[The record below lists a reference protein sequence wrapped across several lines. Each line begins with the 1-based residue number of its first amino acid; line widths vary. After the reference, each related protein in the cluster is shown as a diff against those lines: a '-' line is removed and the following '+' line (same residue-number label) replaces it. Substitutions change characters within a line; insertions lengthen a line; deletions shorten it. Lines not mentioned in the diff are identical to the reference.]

1 MSIVVLGSINFDLSA
16 QIARRPQPGET
27 LMASAF
33 STSPG
38 GKGANQ
44 ALAARRMGAAVTM
57 IGAVGQDDF
66 ATGALSLLQADGVD
80 LSYVRTIEGGS
91 TGLAFIHL
99 DEAGE
104 NSITVIPG
112 ANAQGAQEALRAL
125 EQVLSPH
132 DMLVMQLEVPFST
145 VLAAIA
151 IAKRKGAAV
160 LIDPAPS
167 PASVPDDLVAVD
179 IFIPNRSEAEQIL
192 GHRISSGESA
202 RAAAEELRKRG
213 ARIGIVKLGSDGVAW
228 ATEQGTFYE
237 PAYKVQPIDTTGAG
251 DAFAGALAAFMDS
264 GYQVNEAIVMANHAA
279 ALATEHMGAQKSF
292 PYKQDVLSI
301 VR

>member
-16 QIARRPQPGET
+16 QIVHRPQPGET

-66 ATGALSLLQADGVD
+66 ATGALSLLRSDGVD
-80 LSYVRTIEGGS
+80 LSYVRTIEGVS

-132 DMLVMQLEVPFST
+132 DMLVMQLEVPLPT
-145 VLAAIA
+145 VLAAIT

-192 GHRISSGESA
+192 GHRISSVESA

-264 GYQVNEAIVMANHAA
+264 GYQVNEAIVLANRAA
-279 ALATEHMGAQKSF
+279 ALATEHLGAQKSF

-301 VR
+301 VQ

>member
-16 QIARRPQPGET
+16 QVAHRPQPGET

-66 ATGALSLLQADGVD
+66 ATGALSLLRSDGVD
-80 LSYVRTIEGGS
+80 LSYVRTIEGVS

-132 DMLVMQLEVPFST
+132 DMLVMQLEVPLPT

-151 IAKRKGAAV
+151 IAKRKGASV

-192 GHRISSGESA
+192 GHRISSVESA
-202 RAAAEELRKRG
+202 RVAAEELRKRG

-264 GYQVNEAIVMANHAA
+264 GYQVNEAIVLANHAA

>member
-16 QIARRPQPGET
+16 RIARRPQPGET

-57 IGAVGQDDF
+57 IGAVGHDDF
-66 ATGALSLLQADGVD
+66 ATGALSLLRADGVD
-80 LSYVRTIEGGS
+80 LSYVRTIEGVS

-132 DMLVMQLEVPFST
+132 DMLVMQLEVPLPT

-237 PAYKVQPIDTTGAG
+237 PAYKAQPIDTTGAG

-264 GYQVNEAIVMANHAA
+264 GYQVNEAIVLANHAA
-279 ALATEHMGAQKSF
+279 ALATQHMGAQKSF

-301 VR
+301 VE

>member
-16 QIARRPQPGET
+16 QVAHRPQPGET

-66 ATGALSLLQADGVD
+66 ATGALSLLRSDGVD
-80 LSYVRTIEGGS
+80 LSYVRTIEGVS

-132 DMLVMQLEVPFST
+132 DMLVMQLEVPLPT
-145 VLAAIA
+145 VLAAIT

-192 GHRISSGESA
+192 GHRISSVESA

-228 ATEQGTFYE
+228 ANEQGTFYE

-264 GYQVNEAIVMANHAA
+264 GYQVNEAIVLANRAA
-279 ALATEHMGAQKSF
+279 ALATEHLGAQKSF

-301 VR
+301 VQ